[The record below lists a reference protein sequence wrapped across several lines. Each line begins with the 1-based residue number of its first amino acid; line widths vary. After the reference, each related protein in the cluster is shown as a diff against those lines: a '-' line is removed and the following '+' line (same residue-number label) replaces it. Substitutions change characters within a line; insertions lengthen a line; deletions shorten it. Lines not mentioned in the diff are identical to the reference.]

1 MKGQIAKDNVIN
13 KIAAAFGKD
22 YVGLVDKK
30 VYVWSE
36 EDGEKIQ
43 VCLSLTC
50 PKNPV
55 GVGGEENGMNFG
67 SSITS
72 ATPDSFNPAE
82 ITDKEMENVRNLIKE
97 LGL

>member
-36 EDGEKIQ
+36 EDGEKVQ

-55 GVGGEENGMNFG
+55 GVGGEENGINFNAAANN
-67 SSITS
+67 S
-72 ATPDSFNPAE
+72 TPDIFSPAS
-82 ITDKEMENVRNLIKE
+82 ISDQEMENVRNLIKE

>member
-22 YVGLVDKK
+22 YIGLVDKK
-30 VYVWSE
+30 IYVWSE

-50 PKNPV
+50 PKTPV
-55 GVGGEENGMNFG
+55 SVGGEDGGINFSVSSTNG
-67 SSITS
+67 
-72 ATPDSFNPAE
+72 TPDIFSPAS
-82 ITDKEMENVRNLIKE
+82 ISDQEMENVRNLIKE

>member
-50 PKNPV
+50 PKTPV
-55 GVGGEENGMNFG
+55 GIGGEENGINF
-67 SSITS
+67 TT
-72 ATPDSFNPAE
+72 ANVNTTPDVFNPTA
-82 ITDKEMENVRNLIKE
+82 ISDKEMENVRNLIKE